1 MEDTAWD
8 HYGVGRNPACDNC
21 MAHCGFEG
29 TAVDD
34 AFSHPFKALTTAL
47 RGPRLAGPLAADL
60 PILYGDR
67 VQRPGATI
75 ATIPIGAVKRANS
88 EAGGRQTA
96 GLQ

>member
-1 MEDTAWD
+1 MEDTEWE

-34 AFSHPFKALTTAL
+34 AFAHPIKALKTAL
-47 RGPRLAGPLAADL
+47 LGPKLSGPMAPEL

-67 VQRPGATI
+67 VRGTVATVPVEAI
-75 ATIPIGAVKRANS
+75 RRANRDTD
-88 EAGGRQTA
+88 GGQA
-96 GLQ
+96 VSPH